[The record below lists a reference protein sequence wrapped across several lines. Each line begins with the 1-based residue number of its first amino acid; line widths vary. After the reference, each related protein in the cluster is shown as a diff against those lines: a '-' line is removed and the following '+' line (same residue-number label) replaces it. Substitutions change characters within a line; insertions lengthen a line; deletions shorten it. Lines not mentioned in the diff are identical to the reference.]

1 MNKDL
6 GYDPTKFKMNADG
19 NLVPVENISE
29 LDRLK
34 DDLVEQ
40 LLGKAISESEQLA
53 RIKAETM
60 SDIMGFAD
68 MVAEEYG
75 AKLGGKEGN
84 LSLVSFDGMRK
95 VSIAVN
101 KTLEIDE
108 ANLLAAK
115 SLIDE
120 CLTEWAEDS
129 RPELKVIITE
139 AFKTDGKGRV
149 NTKSI
154 LALLKLKIEDP
165 RWKNAMQ
172 ALRDGL
178 HSDGKKTYVRFHQRT
193 GKDNAWEAISLDIS
207 KL

>member
-1 MNKDL
+1 MSIDL
-6 GYDPTKFKMNADG
+6 GYDPTKFMQNADG
-19 NLVPVENISE
+19 HLVPVESVSE
-29 LDRLK
+29 LDKLK
-34 DDLVEQ
+34 DELIEQ
-40 LLGKAISESEQLA
+40 LLGKAAAESEQLA
-53 RIKAETM
+53 RLKAEAM
-60 SDIMGFAD
+60 GDILGFAEV
-68 MVAEEYG
+68 VAEKYG
-75 AKLGGKEGN
+75 AKFGGKEGN

-95 VSIAVN
+95 VAIAVN

-120 CLTEWAEDS
+120 CLTEWAQDS

-154 LALLKLKIEDP
+154 LALLKLKIEDK
-165 RWKNAMQ
+165 RWKSAMQ

-178 HSDGKKTYVRFHQRT
+178 HSDGKKTYVRFHKRT
-193 GKDNAWEAISLDIS
+193 GTDNAWETISLDIS